1 MNWGKGI
8 TIAIITFMTFI
19 VVLVVGLMT
28 KNVDLEYEDY
38 YVREVSY
45 QDRIEAESN
54 AKQFEKTIRT
64 SILDESVVIILP
76 ENFPTVQSGEVHF
89 YRPDNA
95 KADIRMNFSNHNEQ
109 HFPLNLFQSGRY
121 EVRIEWKSEEKPYYI
136 SKSIFI
142 P

>member
-1 MNWGKGI
+1 MNWGTGI
-8 TIAIITFMTFI
+8 TIAIISFMTFI
-19 VVLVVGLMT
+19 VVLVIGLVT

-38 YVREVSY
+38 YVREVSF

-54 AKQFEKTIRT
+54 GKQFEKTLRVA
-64 SILDESVVIILP
+64 ILDESVAIMLP
-76 ENFPTVQSGEVHF
+76 DDFTAVQSGEVHF

-95 KADIRMNFSNHNEQ
+95 KADIRMELSNDKEQ

-121 EVRIEWKSEEKPYYI
+121 EVRMEWKSGDKPYYL